1 MSALRIPYQ
10 FLILS
15 ISIRSSSRLLLS
27 RRRTSI
33 CLFMG
38 RTSPPG
44 RTSKYTPRTPHPQ
57 QQATPHTPGWTSSP
71 PPAGLQIN
79 ILIARL
85 IYTASRSSL
94 GRGRTSSLVRAAS
107 HTTHLS
113 AASITPCFHIH
124 SGGDTTL
131 TPYSIY
137 YAINELR
144 RLWRG

>member
-1 MSALRIPYQ
+1 MNAKYLVLFRHCESP
-10 FLILS
+10 
-15 ISIRSSSRLLLS
+15 ISFSFFRFRFGRRVSSSLGGPRVLPPS
-27 RRRTSI
+27 CTH

-107 HTTHLS
+107 HTTPLCGS
-113 AASITPCFHIH
+113 NH
-124 SGGDTTL
+124 SL
-131 TPYSIY
+131 LPHP
-137 YAINELR
+137 
-144 RLWRG
+144 

>member
-1 MSALRIPYQ
+1 MQNILCCFGTANPLSVSHSFDFDSVVASPPLSAAHEYCHP
-10 FLILS
+10 S
-15 ISIRSSSRLLLS
+15 C
-27 RRRTSI
+27 TH

-85 IYTASRSSL
+85 IYTASHSSL

-107 HTTHLS
+107 HTTPLCGS
-113 AASITPCFHIH
+113 NH
-124 SGGDTTL
+124 SL
-131 TPYSIY
+131 LPHP
-137 YAINELR
+137 
-144 RLWRG
+144 